1 MPEKKKSAS
10 WYIAATHWL
19 TSGFV
24 IPFILTF
31 VIALILGLIFGA
43 DVTKGASLIALSLIV
58 YMPLIYWLGVMYSA
72 RYINKK
78 YFIEN
83 KNEIAKLATLYLA
96 IVGGGFRV
104 LQILNG
110 SGLTFEHIGFFL
122 AIIAFYIASKKY
134 IYNTATIDTTP
145 QNSVAGVN

>member
-24 IPFILTF
+24 IPLILTF
-31 VIALILGLIFGA
+31 VIALIFGLIFGKDA
-43 DVTKGASLIALSLIV
+43 IKEARLIAFSLII

-78 YFIEN
+78 YFIEDS
-83 KNEIAKLATLYLA
+83 NEIAKLATLYLTL
-96 IVGGGFRV
+96 VGGGFR
-104 LQILNG
+104 LIQIFND
-110 SGLTFEHIGFFL
+110 SKVTFEHVGFVL

-134 IYNTATIDTTP
+134 IRNTIGDTAV
-145 QNSVAGVN
+145 QNPVA